1 MFATIANPGHL
12 ARLFLNRLSPKLI
25 KPNYNKQI
33 QSMNNPPNASTI
45 QAIAFDMDGLMF
57 NTEDLYDQVGDILL
71 NRRGHRFE
79 LDLKLKM
86 MGRPGKQAFA
96 IMIDHL
102 GIDDTVEELQNES
115 KLIFA
120 DLLPSN
126 IETMPG
132 LLSLLDFAEQHAI
145 PKCVAT
151 SSHRQFA
158 DKALGSFN
166 LAPRFDF
173 ILTAD
178 DVENGKPSPDIYLAA
193 AEQFSIPVEQ
203 MLVLEDSV
211 IGSTAAATAGAV
223 TVAVP
228 TSHSLDGDFSHVD
241 HRVDS
246 LESSLIRDL
255 LCRERR

>member
-1 MFATIANPGHL
+1 
-12 ARLFLNRLSPKLI
+12 
-25 KPNYNKQI
+25 
-33 QSMNNPPNASTI
+33 MNNLSNTSTI

-71 NRRGHRFE
+71 KRRGHRFE
-79 LDLKLKM
+79 MDLKLKM
-86 MGRPGKQAFA
+86 MGRPGKEAFA

-102 GIDDTVEELQNES
+102 GIDDSVETLQSES

-132 LLSLLDFAEQHAI
+132 LLSLLEFAEQQGI

-158 DKALGSFN
+158 DKALGSFD
-166 LAPRFDF
+166 LASRFDF

-178 DVENGKPSPDIYLAA
+178 DVQHGKPSPDIYLAA
-193 AEQFSIPVEQ
+193 AERFSIPIGQ

-211 IGSTAAATAGAV
+211 IGSTAAAVAGAV

-228 TSHSLDGDFSHVD
+228 TSHSIDGDFSHVD
-241 HRVDS
+241 LRVES
-246 LESSLIRDL
+246 LEDSLIRDL
-255 LCRERR
+255 LCRKRP